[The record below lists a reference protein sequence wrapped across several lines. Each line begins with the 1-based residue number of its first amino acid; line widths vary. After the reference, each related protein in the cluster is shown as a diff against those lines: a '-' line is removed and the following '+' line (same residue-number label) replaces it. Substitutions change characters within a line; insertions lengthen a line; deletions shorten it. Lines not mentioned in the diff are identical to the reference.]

1 MLHLTSF
8 IFRRSGSII
17 NRGSIKP
24 NRTPL
29 FLTNNRDPFTLR
41 TRSWFPVWEV
51 KIPKVDEIEK
61 AIEIGDIEVV
71 KSVLRHCDVSSRLRN
86 TSIEKAIL
94 YKNSK
99 IALLLLQDP
108 GTDPSYNDNVAI
120 RYASSKGLIE
130 VVRSLLQ
137 HPRVNP
143 TTYAIQEASKNGH
156 IDIVR
161 LLLQDP
167 RVDPSDNNNC
177 AIREASKN
185 GHIEIVRLLLSNLG
199 VDPSDRD
206 NLAIQLAII
215 NGHIEVVRLLLS
227 DPRVDPSAC
236 NNRALKT
243 AVERGYTKIVKLLLR
258 DPRVDSD
265 VINDKDIEMAEEFNH
280 CGILRLLLEHNRER
294 YQENN
299 LSITIQ

>member
-71 KSVLRHCDVSSRLRN
+71 KSVLRHCDVSSTLRN

-177 AIREASKN
+177 AIQVAIKN
-185 GHIEIVRLLLSNLG
+185 GHIEI
-199 VDPSDRD
+199 
-206 NLAIQLAII
+206 
-215 NGHIEVVRLLLS
+215 VRLLLS

-258 DPRVDSD
+258 DLRVDSD